1 TELTIKSF
9 SNTDCTGTELAS
21 QEGVFIPYSIGTGA
35 VGCDES
41 SLAPVWHDASNPSNP
56 SPYDSCQ
63 LGIQYTC
70 VRVENPC
77 FDRATAHA
85 CRILVPDATAPAA
98 YEDCFGAGSGG
109 AAEKVLMAELRSG
122 DRVLSSM
129 AEIARVIVNQH
140 KEVVLSARMVRISHS
155 GGSLALT
162 PDHVLRV
169 DGVLAAARD
178 VKPGS
183 NLDGAKVESATL
195 TTGAIINPVTTSGYI
210 LAAGPKGTPVV
221 ASSHPEWIAPF
232 MLSATGLLVSERSLC
247 SSLARLFPESA
258 QAFYDAHLEAFLAGR
273 QASLNTIARAPS
285 PVLLAAVVALDLG
298 IAAAFL
304 LHSFGLTRL
313 ICMMGAGELAML
325 TATRRIAGARALD
338 NCILY
343 VLTEEA
349 FEEVMRYYPN
359 HYDTILEQS
368 LAALEATLR
377 SNEATLETRMIKA

>member
-1 TELTIKSF
+1 MKLACAAAALSVAYGIETELTIKSF
-9 SNTDCTGTELAS
+9 SNTDCT
-21 QEGVFIPYSIGTGA
+21 GTGA

-258 QAFYDAHLEAFLAGR
+258 QAFYDAHLEAFLAG
-273 QASLNTIARAPS
+273 
-285 PVLLAAVVALDLG
+285 VVALDLG

-304 LHSFGLTRL
+304 LHSFGVML
-313 ICMMGAGELAML
+313 LA
-325 TATRRIAGARALD
+325 
-338 NCILY
+338 
-343 VLTEEA
+343 
-349 FEEVMRYYPN
+349 
-359 HYDTILEQS
+359 
-368 LAALEATLR
+368 LAAAAL
-377 SNEATLETRMIKA
+377 

>member
-1 TELTIKSF
+1 MKLACAAAALSVAYGIETELTIKSF

-35 VGCDES
+35 VRRCPPHTPPVPPSRLGSTARPIPKQVGCDES

-304 LHSFGLTRL
+304 LHSFGVML
-313 ICMMGAGELAML
+313 LA
-325 TATRRIAGARALD
+325 
-338 NCILY
+338 
-343 VLTEEA
+343 
-349 FEEVMRYYPN
+349 
-359 HYDTILEQS
+359 
-368 LAALEATLR
+368 LAAAALVTRAHAR
-377 SNEATLETRMIKA
+377 SKA